1 MKLSK
6 TAFHELSTKCAKRFP
21 ELIGTSMHNSSLWA
35 NFCDKKPAEFILE
48 VEFGRITLRIN
59 SDGYAICDSR
69 GYHFFRIYS
78 FKIEE

>member
-21 ELIGTSMHNSSLWA
+21 ELIGTSMHNSDLWA
-35 NFCDKKPAEFILE
+35 KFCDKRPIEFSID
-48 VEFGRITLRIN
+48 VEFGRITLRVN

-69 GYHFFRIYS
+69 GYRFFKIYS
-78 FKIEE
+78 FKFEE